1 MEVTDLLL
9 ETKNKGRE
17 KFLCFFCC
25 IQKPPNPQ
33 TGSIA
38 FGSFIHFAEADLR
51 KRSDVND
58 SSPISTS
65 RFPSGFELVIN
76 FVFLLHFRPLSRY
89 RGTSLVLA
97 FYQIAILLRLYAV
110 FAQGRKMNRIFRF
123 LQPKYYF
130 ENKFS
135 FCLSKAYSTKNFKP
149 FYDSFL
155 QHSDNIAVIDNRGS
169 YRYKDI
175 LHSSYLLAQKIKK
188 TIPNSNERIS
198 FLCSSDA
205 TYISV
210 LLACWI
216 TGNTAVPLCSA
227 HPPSLLEYYITDSQ
241 SNLLISNEKYVET
254 IKNIASKSNLP
265 YFTVDHD
272 ILSNSSTIDHRQ
284 LLQSEFLSWDSS
296 YENKKGLIIYTSGTT
311 GRPKGVVLNHGTL
324 HSQTSAVIKMWEI
337 SSTDSILNSLPLHHI
352 HGIMNALLCPI
363 KVGGTVVFQQKF
375 DTVEAWKHFLN
386 MDNKPRVNLFFAV
399 PTMYAKLVQEFEKVG
414 KSESEARKQCL
425 KSMRL
430 MCSGSASLPVP
441 VFYRWEDITGH
452 RIVERFGMSEIGMA
466 LSTQLKGPREAG
478 TVGVPLPDVEV
489 KIRKISDGSSSEVTD
504 LVVGDYS
511 QFKVLTDGETSG
523 ELLVRGPNVFKE
535 YWNKE
540 KATKE
545 AFTEDGWFLTDADSN
560 SDKDAADMGYDH
572 QQMKLLAQRTLGKI
586 DTIAFSS
593 TTTSK
598 MITDLFFQLKK

>member
-1 MEVTDLLL
+1 
-9 ETKNKGRE
+9 
-17 KFLCFFCC
+17 
-25 IQKPPNPQ
+25 
-33 TGSIA
+33 
-38 FGSFIHFAEADLR
+38 
-51 KRSDVND
+51 
-58 SSPISTS
+58 
-65 RFPSGFELVIN
+65 
-76 FVFLLHFRPLSRY
+76 
-89 RGTSLVLA
+89 
-97 FYQIAILLRLYAV
+97 
-110 FAQGRKMNRIFRF
+110 MNRIFCF
-123 LQPKYYF
+123 LHPKNYIEKQISFYF
-130 ENKFS
+130 
-135 FCLSKAYSTKNFKP
+135 SKTFSTKNFKP

-169 YRYKDI
+169 FRYKDI
-175 LHSSYLLAQKIKK
+175 LHTSYLLAQKIKK
-188 TIPNSNERIS
+188 IIPNSNERIS

-205 TYISV
+205 TYVSV

-272 ILSNSSTIDHRQ
+272 ILSSSSTVDHHQ
-284 LLQSEFLSWDSS
+284 LLQSEFFSWDSS
-296 YENKKGLIIYTSGTT
+296 YENKRGLIIYTSGTT

-324 HSQTSAVIKMWEI
+324 HAQTSAVIKMWEI

-441 VFYRWEDITGH
+441 VFCRWEDITGH

-489 KIRKISDGSSSEVTD
+489 KIRKISDESSNEAID

-511 QFKVLTDGETSG
+511 QVKVLTGGDTSG

-545 AFTEDGWFLTDADSN
+545 AFTEDGWFLTGDTTCFENGAFKILGRTSVDIIKSGGYKISALEVESCLLRHPDIVECTVLGLPDDVWGERVTAIIVFKKGKEVSDAELKTWCKQYIPPYTVPSIIKHVN
-560 SDKDAADMGYDH
+560 AIPRNVLGKVNKKEMRAQLASDK
-572 QQMKLLAQRTLGKI
+572 K
-586 DTIAFSS
+586 
-593 TTTSK
+593 
-598 MITDLFFQLKK
+598 